1 MKMRRIVLV
10 FIFLL
15 LIPYICSLAIIG
27 IGYNALVL
35 HSSDPFRTAVG
46 AGVGAIIM
54 MAVKATIQ
62 RPLDLLAGD
71 IYDSFLQQ
79 ILRFFSIRRRPALQI
94 ANFILDFVLCYIVTF
109 LVRMVLSLDQIV
121 GVSTGFVMLIM
132 LISTCLGAYIEYDNL
147 SIDSKLNEPDNPKK

>member
-35 HSSDPFRTAVG
+35 HSSDPFRTAIG
-46 AGVGAIIM
+46 ALVGAIIM

-62 RPLDLLAGD
+62 RPLNLLAGD
-71 IYDSFLQQ
+71 IYDSFLKQL
-79 ILRFFSIRRRPALQI
+79 LRFFSIRRRPILQA
-94 ANFILDFVLCYIVTF
+94 AN
-109 LVRMVLSLDQIV
+109 IV
-121 GVSTGFVMLIM
+121 GTSTGFVLLIM
-132 LISTCLGAYIEYDNL
+132 FISTCLGAYIEYDNL
-147 SIDSKLNEPDNPKK
+147 SIDSEANQE